1 MMCGLRRQRA
11 IARATLCFA
20 AALFFGLGA
29 SATVSAAAPQR
40 AKIAWASSLDAAIAA
55 AGQRKAPIVV
65 AIHCELERAS
75 HRFLSEHYK
84 DAQLAKLAAKTVNVF
99 CSRDEKALMPGVTAA
114 VQQACYQEL
123 RAKAFGEGEDRWIQT
138 QHLFLSPEGTVLG
151 SVNGA
156 LTKGELEWAL
166 AWVLRKVDPN
176 FQHEL
181 SDAARAPTE
190 FRFGSSPYPGSRIDE
205 PPTKG
210 ELDAAVAELA
220 KGGMAVW
227 GNARELI
234 PKLVF
239 SDEPKVLEFGVL
251 ALTFGRGRRGGGQGG
266 QGGGSERRVSMLD
279 LIAKHSPADW
289 ARVVVKTIGDSEEDV
304 RKAAA
309 LALAALQDSAFI
321 PDLTKRYQDKDETA
335 AVRAVLLRAL
345 VELEPKSS
353 KHVRAIEK
361 LVASSK
367 DEALRVQAI
376 VAAAKL
382 ENRKAVTAIL
392 GRGLAD
398 ASALVRQTTAYV
410 IASRRDEALLSNL
423 RFVAENEAD
432 APTKA
437 LLEAAIAAVDD
448 GPLTAFTDL
457 LESIGLKR

>member
-1 MMCGLRRQRA
+1 
-11 IARATLCFA
+11 
-20 AALFFGLGA
+20 
-29 SATVSAAAPQR
+29 
-40 AKIAWASSLDAAIAA
+40 
-55 AGQRKAPIVV
+55 
-65 AIHCELERAS
+65 
-75 HRFLSEHYK
+75 
-84 DAQLAKLAAKTVNVF
+84 
-99 CSRDEKALMPGVTAA
+99 
-114 VQQACYQEL
+114 
-123 RAKAFGEGEDRWIQT
+123 
-138 QHLFLSPEGTVLG
+138 
-151 SVNGA
+151 
-156 LTKGELEWAL
+156 
-166 AWVLRKVDPN
+166 
-176 FQHEL
+176 
-181 SDAARAPTE
+181 
-190 FRFGSSPYPGSRIDE
+190 
-205 PPTKG
+205 
-210 ELDAAVAELA
+210 
-220 KGGMAVW
+220 
-227 GNARELI
+227 
-234 PKLVF
+234 KLVF

-289 ARVVVKTIGDSEEDV
+289 ARVVVKTIGDSEEEV

-432 APTKA
+432 APTKT

-448 GPLTAFTDL
+448 GPLSAFTDL